1 MSRGWRRWLPEAVI
15 VAVLVAAPFAGPYIR
30 ASADTLTRTLIWG
43 IFGLG
48 FDILFGYTGLL
59 SFGQAA
65 FYGTGGFVCAW
76 LLVSGAVSN
85 VFLGLVIGTLAAA
98 LYGIVVGFF
107 SLRRVGIYLA
117 MITLAFGEMS
127 FFLENSVLTQWT
139 GGENGLPGV
148 PAPSLTVGGRT
159 LEISSG
165 WPMYTFIAVLF
176 FAGFV
181 LARRIVHSPFG
192 MVLRAIKSNPERTP
206 AVGHAVPG
214 YKLSAFALAAAYA
227 GLGGGL
233 LGVFQGYMPPDAFD
247 LGTSGQLVLST
258 VIGGAGTLVG
268 PLIGSFIWIY
278 LRDALQHFSALGAL
292 WKLIF
297 GAFFVLCVTVFRL
310 GIAGEIRRR
319 IEERRKRIAAEAPA
333 AAADAARAS
342 EAAEPASEAA
352 PGTGNDAAG
361 TASRPDGAARGAAV
375 LEAAGLSKHY
385 GGIEAV
391 SDISLAVGERE
402 LLAVIGPNGAGKS
415 TLLKMLAGEIR
426 PSAGEA
432 RFRGRGITRL
442 GITAVCQLGVAK
454 TYQINQLFAGFTVR
468 QNVEVPA
475 LARRRGPFRLDCLRR
490 FEADTALRD
499 AVDRAL
505 ATVGLTAHADRPT
518 GELAYGEKRR
528 LEIAI
533 ALASEPRV
541 LLMDEPLA
549 GMSPPERAAAVHLI
563 RRLARQHTVIL
574 VEHDMDAVFRLAE
587 RIVVMQNGCKL
598 VEGTPE
604 EIQRNGEVQEAYL
617 GGIEVHEP
625 A

>member
-1 MSRGWRRWLPEAVI
+1 MSGTWRRWVPEAII
-15 VAVLVAAPFAGPYIR
+15 VAVLAAAPFAGPYLY

-65 FYGTGGFVCAW
+65 FYGTGGFVCAY
-76 LLVSGAVSN
+76 LLVSGAVSD
-85 VFLGLVIGTLAAA
+85 VFLGLFIGTVAAT

-127 FFLENSVLTQWT
+127 FFLENSPLSRWT

-148 PAPSLTVGGRT
+148 PAPSLTLGAHT

-165 WPMYTFIAVLF
+165 WSMYVFIAVVF

-181 LARRIVHSPFG
+181 LARRIVRSPFG
-192 MVLRAIKSNPERTP
+192 MVLKAIKSNPERTP
-206 AVGHAVPG
+206 AVGHAVPL

-233 LGVFQGYMPPDAFD
+233 LGVFQGYMPPDAFN
-247 LGTSGQLVLST
+247 LATSGQLVVST

-278 LRDALQHFSALGAL
+278 LRDTLQHFSSVGAL

-319 IEERRKRIAAEAPA
+319 LETRRKRAAPERTAAQGVTGEARAANPGPAAPA
-333 AAADAARAS
+333 AGSAPTAKTATCAATS
-342 EAAEPASEAA
+342 VP
-352 PGTGNDAAG
+352 
-361 TASRPDGAARGAAV
+361 V
-375 LEAAGLSKHY
+375 LEAVALSKHY

-391 SDISLAVGERE
+391 SDVSLEVGERE

-415 TLLKMLAGEIR
+415 TMLNMLAGHIR
-426 PSAGEA
+426 PSDGHV
-432 RFRGRGITRL
+432 RFRGRTITRL

-468 QNVEVPA
+468 QNVEVSA
-475 LARRRGPFRLDCLRR
+475 LAHRRGPFRLDCLRR
-490 FEADTALRD
+490 FEADTALRA
-499 AVDRAL
+499 AVDRVL
-505 ATVGLTAHADRPT
+505 ATVGLDAQAERPT
-518 GELAYGEKRR
+518 AELAYGEKRR

-533 ALASEPRV
+533 ALASEPDV

-549 GMSPPERAAAVHLI
+549 GMSPPERADAVALI
-563 RRLARQHTVIL
+563 RQLVREHTVIL

-587 RIVVMQNGCKL
+587 RIVVMHNGRKL
-598 VEGTPE
+598 VEGRPE
-604 EIQRNGEVQEAYL
+604 EIQCNDEVQEAYL
-617 GGIEVHEP
+617 GGIETHE
-625 A
+625 AA